1 MRSNNSSQDLQ
12 GLKTFQTA
20 GGMIVEL
27 FPDAFIS
34 LQEELNHPFHA
45 ELLAK
50 IQEQEELYVRLSII
64 AASVDIFLHGS
75 YTYEQ
80 IVELC
85 KIIVGKLRDK
95 REGKGLIIIAASN
108 SDLGD

>member
-1 MRSNNSSQDLQ
+1 MSSNNSNQDLQ

-20 GGMIVEL
+20 GGMIIEM

-45 ELLAK
+45 DLLAK

-85 KIIVGKLRDK
+85 EILVGKLRDR
-95 REGKGLIIIAASN
+95 REGKGLIIIAASI
-108 SDLGD
+108 SDIGE

>member
-1 MRSNNSSQDLQ
+1 MSSNNSSQDLQ
-12 GLKTFQTA
+12 GLKTFKTA
-20 GGMIVEL
+20 GGIIVEL

-45 ELLAK
+45 DLLAK

-75 YTYEQ
+75 YTYEK

-85 KIIVGKLRDK
+85 GILVGKLKDK
-95 REGKGLIIIAASN
+95 REDKGLIITAASN
-108 SDLGD
+108 YDLGE